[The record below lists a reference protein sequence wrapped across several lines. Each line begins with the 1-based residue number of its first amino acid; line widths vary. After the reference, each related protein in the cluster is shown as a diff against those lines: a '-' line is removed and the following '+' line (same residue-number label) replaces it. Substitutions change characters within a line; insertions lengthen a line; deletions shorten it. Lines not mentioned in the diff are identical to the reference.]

1 MNNISRRHF
10 IKSSAAFAAG
20 VAGLHRFADAAV
32 RLDGYGTL
40 IPDPAGVLD
49 LPAGFSYRI
58 ISRAGETMSD
68 GFVVPAAPDG
78 MAAFP
83 YRQSQMILVRNHEVN
98 AGSPPASGPFGA
110 NNELLLRAEHV
121 YDRGQDRG
129 PCLGGTTTLVYDTRE
144 QRVVSQH
151 LSLTG
156 TLRNCA
162 GGPTPWGS
170 WLTCE
175 ESTVRAGAFAE
186 KDHGYV
192 FEVPASAEMMLTEPI
207 PLKAMGRFNHEA
219 VAVDPHSGIVYETE
233 DQGDSLLYR
242 FIPNEQGRM
251 AEGGRLQAL
260 AVVDRPVLD
269 TRNWGEALVKQGE
282 ILDARW
288 IDLDNVDSAED
299 DLRFRGFLRGA
310 ARFARGEGMWYGN
323 GAVYF
328 ACTNGGPARAGQ
340 IWRYVPSPHEGRE
353 EEVDEPGRLEL
364 FIEPNDIAL
373 LQNCDNVTVAPW
385 GDIIMCEDGP
395 GEQFLVGV
403 TSDGS
408 LYKLGRNA
416 ISGSELTGA
425 TFSPDGTTLF
435 TNIQGNGL
443 TLAIIGPWDRR

>member
-1 MNNISRRHF
+1 MNTVSRRHF
-10 IKSSAAFAAG
+10 IKSSAAFASG
-20 VAGLHRFADAAV
+20 IAGLHRFAAAAV
-32 RLDGYGTL
+32 RLDGYGPL
-40 IPDPAGVLD
+40 VPDPAGVFD
-49 LPAGFSYRI
+49 LPEGFSYRI

-68 GFVVPAAPDG
+68 GFILPAVPDG
-78 MAAFP
+78 MATFP
-83 YRQSQMILVRNHEVN
+83 YRGSQMILLRNHEVN
-98 AGSPPASGPFGA
+98 VGAPGASGPFGA
-110 NNELLLRAEHV
+110 GNELLSLAEHV
-121 YDRGQDRG
+121 YDKGQALG
-129 PCLGGTTTLVYDTRE
+129 PCLGGTTTLVYDTKE

-162 GGPTPWGS
+162 GGSTPWGT

-175 ESTVRAGAFAE
+175 ESTVRTGTFAAR
-186 KDHGYV
+186 DHGYV
-192 FEVPASAEMMLTEPI
+192 FEVPASPEMKLAEPV
-207 PLKAMGRFNHEA
+207 PLRAMGRFNHEA

-242 FIPNEQGRM
+242 FIPDEQGRL

-260 AVVDRPVLD
+260 AVAGRPVLD
-269 TRNWGEALVKQGE
+269 TRNWDEVRVHVGEGFDV
-282 ILDARW
+282 RW
-288 IDLDNVDSAED
+288 IDLDDVDTAED

-340 IWRYVPSPHEGRE
+340 IWRYVPSPDEGKE
-353 EEVDEPGRLEL
+353 GEGENPGRLEL

-385 GDIIMCEDGP
+385 GDLIMCEDGP

-403 TSDGS
+403 TTDGL

-435 TNIQGNGL
+435 TNIQGHGL
-443 TLAIIGPWDRR
+443 TLAITGPWDRR

>member
-1 MNNISRRHF
+1 
-10 IKSSAAFAAG
+10 
-20 VAGLHRFADAAV
+20 
-32 RLDGYGTL
+32 
-40 IPDPAGVLD
+40 
-49 LPAGFSYRI
+49 
-58 ISRAGETMSD
+58 
-68 GFVVPAAPDG
+68 
-78 MAAFP
+78 
-83 YRQSQMILVRNHEVN
+83 
-98 AGSPPASGPFGA
+98 
-110 NNELLLRAEHV
+110 
-121 YDRGQDRG
+121 
-129 PCLGGTTTLVYDTRE
+129 
-144 QRVVSQH
+144 
-151 LSLTG
+151 
-156 TLRNCA
+156 
-162 GGPTPWGS
+162 
-170 WLTCE
+170 
-175 ESTVRAGAFAE
+175 
-186 KDHGYV
+186 
-192 FEVPASAEMMLTEPI
+192 MMLTEPI

-260 AVVDRPVLD
+260 ALVDRPVLD
-269 TRNWGEALVKQGE
+269 TRNWEEALVRQGE

-288 IDLDNVDSAED
+288 IDLDDVDSAED

-353 EEVDEPGRLEL
+353 GEVDEPGRLEL